1 MSYLLER
8 DGLSGKSGK
17 AFATIEGRNVVL
29 FGLKKFEATEEYQKS
44 DFPVV
49 GTKSIQQKI
58 TGVKH
63 SGSMTVYYGTP
74 EFVKI
79 AHDFQKTG
87 IMPEITLQVTNHDEA
102 TTVGSQTIAYY
113 DVVLDKI
120 PLSTLDDSADFLE
133 EEIPFTYGSFE
144 PLTAFKS
151 RPDRLGG

>member
-8 DGLSGKSGK
+8 DGLNGKSGK
-17 AFATIEGRNVVL
+17 AFATIEGRNVEL
-29 FGLKKFEATEEYQKS
+29 FGLKKFEANEEYQKT

-63 SGSMTVYYGTP
+63 TGTMTVYYGTP

-79 AHDFQKTG
+79 AHEFQRTG
-87 IMPEITLQVTNHDEA
+87 RMPDITLQVTNDDQA

-113 DVVLDKI
+113 SVTLDKI
-120 PLSTLDDSADFLE
+120 PVSILDDSADFLE

-144 PLTAFKS
+144 PLTQFNN
-151 RPDRLGG
+151 RPAVLG